1 MADVV
6 DATGIHAAI
15 QGAKKGKKA
24 QPAKFFCK
32 KTPLSPSF
40 AISRRIFD
48 WFLFLF
54 CFLQ

>member
-1 MADVV
+1 MWSMRQEYIPRYKVQRKV
-6 DATGIHAAI
+6 
-15 QGAKKGKKA
+15 KKCNL
-24 QPAKFFCK
+24 QSFFVK

-40 AISRRIFD
+40 AISRRIFG